1 MKVLTSIQD
10 HGCPGLKSHLLLV
23 IIANSF
29 NIHKNVF
36 LDMHKSIE
44 QINERIRDGS
54 ARVVTAEEMP
64 AIVAELGE
72 NGALKEVDVVTTG
85 TFGAMCSSGAFLNF
99 GHAEPPIRMER
110 IWLNNVE
117 AYGGLAAVDT
127 YIGATQQSDT
137 LEEEYGGAHVIE
149 DLVAGK
155 TVELR
160 ASSRGTDCYPR
171 RTITTDLE
179 LQNLNQ
185 AIMCNPRNAYQRYN
199 AATNTTDRTLH
210 TYMGKLL
217 PSTGNVS
224 YSGAG
229 VLNPLSNDPKLR
241 LIGSGV
247 PIFLCGAPGMVVG
260 EGTQHSPAGGFGT
273 LMVTGDLKQMSQ
285 DYLRAA
291 TMTGY
296 GVTLYV
302 GLGVPLPVL
311 DLDVVRATAV
321 RDEDISVDILDYG
334 VPARSRPV
342 IRKATYAELRS
353 GAVEINGE
361 EIRTSSLSSFRKA
374 RQVATELKGW
384 VEKGSMQLSLP
395 TRLIDPNKAAR
406 PMHQTA
412 KGPRVLDIMDKSVI
426 TIGESEEIRT
436 AAKKLLKGE
445 TNHLP
450 VVNSDGVLVGIITTF
465 DVSKA
470 VANPGKAHLVKD
482 IMKTKVITTTPDE
495 AVDIAVQKLEQYNI
509 SALPV
514 VDVNLRVIAILTAMN
529 LGKLFGGRWLK

>member
-1 MKVLTSIQD
+1 MK
-10 HGCPGLKSHLLLV
+10 
-23 IIANSF
+23 
-29 NIHKNVF
+29 
-36 LDMHKSIE
+36 KSIG
-44 QINERIRDGS
+44 QINERIREGS

-64 AIVAELGE
+64 GIVAELGE
-72 NGALKEVDVVTTG
+72 QGALKEVDVVTTG

-127 YIGATQQSDT
+127 FIGATQQSDT
-137 LEEEYGGAHVIE
+137 LEAEYGGAHVIE

-155 TVELR
+155 SVELR

-171 RTITTDLE
+171 RTITTDLLLE
-179 LQNLNQ
+179 NLNQ

-199 AATNTTDRTLH
+199 AATNTTDRTLR
-210 TYMGKLL
+210 TYMGTLL
-217 PSTGNVS
+217 PGCGNIT

-229 VLNPLSNDPKLR
+229 LLNPLSNDPKLR

-291 TMTGY
+291 TMSGY

-311 DLDVVRATAV
+311 DIDVVRATAV
-321 RDEDISVDILDYG
+321 RDEDISVDILDYS
-334 VPARSRPV
+334 VPSRSRPV
-342 IRKATYAELRS
+342 VRKATYAELRS
-353 GAVEINGE
+353 GMVDLNGE
-361 EIRTSSLSSFRKA
+361 EVRTSSLSSFRRA
-374 RQVATELKGW
+374 RKVALELKGW
-384 VEKGSMQLSLP
+384 VESGKMELALP
-395 TRLIDPNKAAR
+395 TRPIDPAKAAR
-406 PMHQTA
+406 PMHQTVP
-412 KGPRVLDIMDKSVI
+412 GPRVLDIMDRSVI
-426 TIGESEEIRT
+426 TISETEEIQT
-436 AAKKLLKGE
+436 AAKKLLKGDI
-445 TNHLP
+445 NHLP
-450 VVNSDGVLVGIITTF
+450 VVNGQGVLVGIVTTF
-465 DVSKA
+465 DISKA
-470 VANPGKAHLVKD
+470 VANPGKAHTVKD
-482 IMKTKVITTTPDE
+482 IMKTRVITATPDE
-495 AVDIAVQKLEQYNI
+495 TVDLAIQKLEQYNI

-514 VDVNLRVIAILTAMN
+514 VDKEHHVIAILTAMD
-529 LGKLFGGRWLK
+529 LGKLLGGRWLK

>member
-1 MKVLTSIQD
+1 
-10 HGCPGLKSHLLLV
+10 
-23 IIANSF
+23 
-29 NIHKNVF
+29 
-36 LDMHKSIE
+36 MHKTIS

-64 AIVAELGE
+64 AIVDELGE
-72 NGALKEVDVVTTG
+72 QGALKEVDVVTTG
-85 TFGAMCSSGAFLNF
+85 TFGAMCSSGAFFNF

-137 LEEEYGGAHVIE
+137 REDEYGGAHVLE

-155 TVELR
+155 SVELR

-171 RTITTDLE
+171 RTITTELLLE
-179 LQNLNQ
+179 NLNQ

-210 TYMGKLL
+210 TYMGTLL
-217 PSTGNVS
+217 PGCGNVS

-229 VLNPLSNDPKLR
+229 LLNPISNDPNFR
-241 LIGSGV
+241 LIGSGI
-247 PIFLCGAPGMVVG
+247 PIFLCGAQGMVIG

-273 LMVTGDLKQMSQ
+273 LMVTGDLKHMSQ
-285 DYLRAA
+285 DYMRAA

-302 GLGVPLPVL
+302 GLGIPLPVL
-311 DLDVVRATAV
+311 DIDVVRATAV
-321 RDEDISVDILDYG
+321 RNEDISVDILDYA
-334 VPARSRPV
+334 VPSRNRPV
-342 IRKATYAELRS
+342 LRKVNYAELRS
-353 GAVEINGE
+353 GSIELNGE
-361 EIRTSSLSSFRKA
+361 EVKTSSLSSFRKA
-374 RQVATELKGW
+374 RQVAAELKGW
-384 VEKGSMQLSLP
+384 VEQGKMQLALP
-395 TRLIDPNKAAR
+395 TRPIDSKKVSR
-406 PMHQTA
+406 PMHQSTQ
-412 KGPRVLDIMDKSVI
+412 GPRVLDIMDRQVVSI
-426 TIGESEEIRT
+426 HEDEEIKT

-450 VVNSDGVLVGIITTF
+450 VINGAGVLVGIVTTF
-465 DVSKA
+465 DISKA

-482 IMKTKVITTTPDE
+482 IMKTKVITAKPDE

-514 VDVNLRVIAILTAMN
+514 VDADHRVLGILTAMN

>member
-1 MKVLTSIQD
+1 
-10 HGCPGLKSHLLLV
+10 
-23 IIANSF
+23 
-29 NIHKNVF
+29 
-36 LDMHKSIE
+36 MHKSIS

-72 NGALKEVDVVTTG
+72 QGALKEVDVVTTG
-85 TFGAMCSSGAFLNF
+85 TFGAMCSSGAFFNF

-137 LEEEYGGAHVIE
+137 REDEYGGAHVLE

-155 TVELR
+155 SVELR

-171 RTITTDLE
+171 RTITTDLLLE
-179 LQNLNQ
+179 NLNQ
-185 AIMCNPRNAYQRYN
+185 ATMCNPRNAYQRYN

-210 TYMGKLL
+210 TYMGTLL
-217 PSTGNVS
+217 PGCGNVTF
-224 YSGAG
+224 SGAG
-229 VLNPLSNDPKLR
+229 LLNPISNDPQFR

-247 PIFLCGAPGMVVG
+247 PIFLCGAQGMIVG

-273 LMVTGDLKQMSQ
+273 LMVTGDMKQMSQ

-302 GLGVPLPVL
+302 GLGIPLPVI
-311 DLDVVRATAV
+311 DIDVVRATAV
-321 RDEDISVDILDYG
+321 RDEDISVDLLDYA
-334 VPARSRPV
+334 VPSRSRPV
-342 IRKATYAELRS
+342 LRKVNYAELRS
-353 GAVEINGE
+353 GSVELNGE
-361 EIRTSSLSSFRKA
+361 EVKTSSLSSFRRA
-374 RQVATELKGW
+374 RKVAAELKGW
-384 VEKGSMQLSLP
+384 VEQGKMQLALP
-395 TRLIDPNKAAR
+395 TRPIDARKVSR
-406 PMHQTA
+406 PMHQTIQ
-412 KGPRVLDIMDKSVI
+412 GPRVLDIMDRQVVSI
-426 TIGESEEIRT
+426 REDEEIKT

-450 VVNSDGVLVGIITTF
+450 VINAAGILVGIVTTF
-465 DVSKA
+465 DISKA
-470 VANPGKAHLVKD
+470 VANPGKAHLVRD
-482 IMKTKVITTTPDE
+482 IMKTKVITAKTDE

-514 VDVNLRVIAILTAMN
+514 VDAENRVLGILTAMN

>member
-1 MKVLTSIQD
+1 
-10 HGCPGLKSHLLLV
+10 
-23 IIANSF
+23 
-29 NIHKNVF
+29 
-36 LDMHKSIE
+36 MHKTIG

-72 NGALKEVDVVTTG
+72 DGALKEVDVVTTG

-110 IWLNNVE
+110 VWLNNVE
-117 AYGGLAAVDT
+117 AYGGLAAVDAF
-127 YIGATQQSDT
+127 IGATQQSDT
-137 LEEEYGGAHVIE
+137 LESEYGGAHVIE

-171 RTITTDLE
+171 RTLTTEIALE
-179 LQNLNQ
+179 NLNQ
-185 AIMCNPRNAYQRYN
+185 GTMCNPRNAYQRYN
-199 AATNTTDRTLH
+199 AATNTTDRVLN
-210 TYMGKLL
+210 TYMGTLL
-217 PSTGNVS
+217 PGSGNVT

-229 VLNPLSNDPKLR
+229 VLNPISNDPKFR

-247 PIFLCGAPGMVVG
+247 PIFLCGAPGIVVG

-273 LMVTGDLKQMSQ
+273 LMVTGDMKQMSP

-291 TMTGY
+291 TMSGY
-296 GVTLYV
+296 GVTMYV

-321 RDEDISVDILDYG
+321 RDEDISVDIMDYG
-334 VPARSRPV
+334 VPSRDRPALQKV
-342 IRKATYAELRS
+342 TYAELRS
-353 GAVEINGE
+353 GTVELNGE
-361 EIRTSSLSSFRKA
+361 EVRTSPLSSYRRA
-374 RQVATELKGW
+374 RQVAGELKRWIEAGT
-384 VEKGSMQLSLP
+384 MTLSLP
-395 TRLIDPNKAAR
+395 TRLIDPAKQAK
-406 PMHQTA
+406 PMHQSKTS
-412 KGPRVLDIMDKSVI
+412 PRVLDIMDQRVVS
-426 TIGESEEIRT
+426 IGEDEEIIT
-436 AAKKLLKGE
+436 AAKKLLRGE

-450 VVNSDGVLVGIITTF
+450 VINGKKVLVGIVTTF
-465 DVSKA
+465 DISKA

-495 AVDIAVQKLEQYNI
+495 AVDIAIRKLEKHNI

-514 VDVNLRVIAILTAMN
+514 IDGESHVIGILTAMN
-529 LGKLFGGRWLK
+529 LGKLVGGRWLK

>member
-1 MKVLTSIQD
+1 MRKTID
-10 HGCPGLKSHLLLV
+10 
-23 IIANSF
+23 
-29 NIHKNVF
+29 
-36 LDMHKSIE
+36 
-44 QINERIRDGS
+44 QINERIRDGN

-64 AIVAELGE
+64 ALVAELGE
-72 NGALKEVDVVTTG
+72 EGALKEVDVVTTG

-127 YIGATQQSDT
+127 FIGATQPSDIR
-137 LEEEYGGAHVIE
+137 EDDYGGAHVIE

-171 RTITTDLE
+171 RTLTTELLLE
-179 LQNLNQ
+179 NLNNG
-185 AIMCNPRNAYQRYN
+185 IMCNPRNAYQRYN
-199 AATNTTDRTLH
+199 AATNTSDRPLH
-210 TYMGKLL
+210 TYMGTLL
-217 PSTGNVS
+217 PSGGNVTF
-224 YSGAG
+224 SGSG
-229 VLNPLSNDPKLR
+229 LLNPISNDPSFR

-247 PIFLCGAPGMVVG
+247 PIFLCGAQGMVVG
-260 EGTQHSPAGGFGT
+260 EGTQHSAGGGFGT
-273 LMVTGDLKQMSQ
+273 LMVTGDLKQMST

-311 DLDVVRATAV
+311 DTDIVRATAV
-321 RDEDISVDILDYG
+321 RDEDIVVDILDYS
-334 VPARSRPV
+334 VPSRNRPA
-342 IRKATYAELRS
+342 IRKANYAELRS
-353 GAVEINGE
+353 GAIEINGE
-361 EIRTSSLSSFRKA
+361 EVKTSSLSSFRRA
-374 RQVATELKGW
+374 RQVAAELKSW
-384 VEKGSMQLSLP
+384 VEDGRMQLCLP
-395 TRLIDPNKAAR
+395 TRPIDPGKTAQ
-406 PMHQTA
+406 PMHQSA
-412 KGPRVLDIMDKSVI
+412 KGPRVSDIMDKKVI
-426 TIGESEEIRT
+426 SIREEEEIRT
-436 AAKKLLKGE
+436 AAQKLLKGE

-450 VVNSDGVLVGIITTF
+450 VINNTGVLVGIVTTF

-470 VANPGKAHLVKD
+470 VANPGKAHLVRD
-482 IMKTKVITTTPDE
+482 IMKKKVITTTPEE
-495 AVDIAVQKLEQYNI
+495 AVDIAVQKLERYNI

-514 VDVNLRVIAILTAMN
+514 VDPNNHVIGILTAMD